1 MDIKQ
6 IEHLA
11 ELSKLE
17 ITEEEKQIL
26 AKEFD
31 GLVEFA
37 DVIRNSNV
45 EPKSKLKYLNMSQL
59 REDKVKESSK
69 TEILLKNAPVESKG
83 CFVVPKIVE

>member
-17 ITEEEKQIL
+17 ISEEEKQVL
-26 AKEFD
+26 AKDFD
-31 GLVEFA
+31 SLLEFA
-37 DVIRNSNV
+37 DVIRNS
-45 EPKSKLKYLNMSQL
+45 EIEQKSKIKALNMSEL
-59 REDKVKESSK
+59 REDKIKESAK
-69 TEILLKNAPVESKG
+69 TETLLRNAPVESKG